1 VSDRACTRCGDRL
14 AVLTA
19 YWGDPL
25 CSPCAQ
31 ELARWF
37 EEQGRWPP
45 VPWELDELARLDSRD
60 TG

>member
-1 VSDRACTRCGDRL
+1 MSGSTCTRCAEL
-14 AVLTA
+14 PAALTA

-31 ELARWF
+31 ELADLF
-37 EEQGRWPP
+37 DEEDRWPP

-60 TG
+60 TR